1 MPALTL
7 ANGHRPDGSITYVA
21 QGYNTDPCPGCGEK
35 LTPGQQRQVMPGVW
49 LPHHSA
55 CWAPDTGCECGPRCT
70 GRCLL

>member
-1 MPALTL
+1 MPALTP
-7 ANGHRPDGSITYVA
+7 ANGHQPDGSITYVA

-49 LPHHSA
+49 VPHHSA